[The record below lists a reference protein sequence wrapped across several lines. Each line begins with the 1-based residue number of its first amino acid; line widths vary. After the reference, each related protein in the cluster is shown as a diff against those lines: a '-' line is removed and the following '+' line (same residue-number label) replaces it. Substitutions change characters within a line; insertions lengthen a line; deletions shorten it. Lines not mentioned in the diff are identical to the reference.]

1 MTILFI
7 FAHPDDEAYGP
18 AGTIAKIA
26 ERNQT
31 YILCLCK
38 GDRPGTEYVWQHR
51 SDSFRQSCQLLG
63 ATPILKDF
71 SDCKLEYDSTLK
83 AIEQT
88 IEEIKPTIVY
98 THNIA
103 DVHKDHR
110 LVAECCLVACRPKPT
125 GYVNEL
131 YFCEMPAS
139 SDWAFGQHGNYMPN
153 VYIDTTDYMDKKMSA
168 LALYSSELYAFPDA
182 RSAGAVE
189 TLATYRGYQSGFQR
203 AEAFQLVF
211 FRETKFPPPAET

>member
-26 ERNQT
+26 ERNET

-51 SDSFRQSCQLLG
+51 SNSFNESCQLLG
-63 ATPILKDF
+63 ARPIQKDF

-83 AIEQT
+83 AIEET
-88 IEEIKPTIVY
+88 INEIKPTIVY
-98 THNIA
+98 THNIS
-103 DVHKDHR
+103 DVHRDHR
-110 LVAECCLVACRPKPT
+110 LVAECCLVACRPKPA

-131 YFCEMPAS
+131 YFCEMPAGT
-139 SDWAFGQHGNYMPN
+139 DWAFGQLNGTFNPN
-153 VYIDTTDYMDKKMSA
+153 VYLDITDFMDVKKSA
-168 LALYSSELYAFPDA
+168 LSLYSSELYAFPDA
-182 RSAGAVE
+182 RSVGAVE
-189 TLATYRGYQSGFQR
+189 TLATYRGYQAGVHR

-211 FRETKFPPPAET
+211 FRETKIPVIP